1 MKKLLFSA
9 TFTLLGIAIISIPNF
24 VSYIDTGSFYFD
36 LAKFLK
42 DYPGFTY
49 PFGALFIV
57 FGSVYFASI
66 IIELRREKTVFVI
79 QKADEEDY
87 GDIDLR
93 FPKHVI
99 GSKDELV
106 YENNIS
112 LNNYDSGIIG
122 LEKKKIMH
130 FYKRIEPK
138 KKIAFLAI
146 SPMPTLV
153 YAGYVVANSGRE
165 VVFYHWDRDKTK
177 AVRLKR
183 FGSMENLKEN
193 RVVNSSSNE
202 YVLCI
207 STSYLINENLVL
219 KQFNGCN
226 IKFYKLENPNYNA
239 VKTQSN
245 VRCIANYVRERI
257 AKLPHGSHVHLLLS
271 CSSELCF
278 AIGQT
283 LNSQVLPNI
292 RVYNLGKNEKNE
304 NFWNWSIDLN

>member
-24 VSYIDTGSFYFD
+24 ASYIDTGSFYFD

-49 PFGALFIV
+49 PFGTLFILYGGV
-57 FGSVYFASI
+57 CFASI

-79 QKADEEDY
+79 QKADEKDY
-87 GDIDLR
+87 GDIDLH
-93 FPKHVI
+93 FPEHVI

-112 LNNYDSGIIG
+112 LNNYDSSIIS

-153 YAGYVVANSGRE
+153 YAGYVVANSGRK

-183 FGSMENLKEN
+183 FGPMENLKEN
-193 RVVNSSSNE
+193 PVVENSSKE

-207 STSYLINENLVL
+207 STSYLIDVNLVL

-226 IKFYKLENPNYNA
+226 IKFYRLDNPNYNA

-245 VRCIANYVRERI
+245 VRCIANYVKDRI
-257 AKLPHGSHVHLLLS
+257 AELPYGSHVHLLLL

-304 NFWNWSIDLN
+304 NCWNWSVDLN